1 MTLMTEDHFAKLE
14 YRKLIAWDDR
24 LRREWPFLAEVLASG
39 PSRRVLD
46 LGSGTGEH
54 SRLLAANGF
63 EVLGI
68 DSSPSMIEK
77 AAASEAG
84 DGVRFLLGDMR
95 DLGSVTHERFGAALC
110 LGNALPHLRGED
122 DLRRFASGLREV
134 LLPQAPVV
142 IQIINYDRI
151 EAKHERALPL
161 SFLADP
167 DDPAASII
175 FLRPMELLPDRRV
188 IFMPTTLRMR
198 TDREPPLELVSS
210 RRVEI
215 RSWRREEIERTLGDA
230 GFNTIDMWGSYQKA
244 PFEAEESRDV
254 IVVAR

>member
-1 MTLMTEDHFAKLE
+1 MSEDHYAKLE
-14 YRKLIAWDDR
+14 YRKLIKWDDR
-24 LRREWPFLAEVLASG
+24 LRREWPFLDEVLTSA
-39 PSRRVLD
+39 PSRSVLD

-54 SRLLAANGF
+54 ARLLAAHGF

-77 AAASEAG
+77 AAASAG
-84 DGVRFLLGDMR
+84 DGARFVLGDMR
-95 DLGSVTHERFGAALC
+95 DLGSVTRERFGAAIC

-134 LLPQAPVV
+134 LLAGAPVV

-151 EAKHERALPL
+151 EAKRERALPL

-167 DDPAASII
+167 DDPDASII
-175 FLRPMELLPDRRV
+175 FLRAMELLPDRRI
-188 IFMPTTLRMR
+188 IFMPATLRMR
-198 TDREPPLELVSS
+198 TDREPPIELVSS

-215 RSWRREEIERTLGDA
+215 RGWRRDELEQVLRDA
-230 GFNTIDMWGSYQKA
+230 GFNAIEIWGSYQKA